1 MLTIWGRNNSS
12 NVQKVMWMI
21 GELELPHQRH
31 DVGGAFGKTK
41 EEPYLSMNPNSVIPT
56 IQDGSFTLWESNA
69 ILRYLAMKH
78 HQFLPVSLH
87 DQARVHQWL
96 DWQQTVMGPS
106 HHPGFLGAGAH
117 PCRQARSLWPS
128 RQGSRKDRGRHG
140 YPRQTAGRT
149 SLYRRQYLHHCRYS
163 PRRSCLSLYQSG
175 ERPAGARRI
184 LHRWYQAVRAPALPI
199 IAHVSA
205 MYRSPDRHAESVAC
219 SGDIVLLRVPAG

>member
-41 EEPYLSMNPNSVIPT
+41 EEPYVSMNPNSVIPT
-56 IQDGSFTLWESNA
+56 LQDGSFTLWESNA

-96 DWQQTVMGPS
+96 DWQQTVMGPAIT
-106 HHPGFLGAGAH
+106 PVFWGLVRTPEDKRDPQAIAAGIEKTVAAMAILDKLLGEHLYIVGNTFTIADIPLGIAAY
-117 PCRQARSLWPS
+117 RYTNLV
-128 RQGSRKDRGRHG
+128 KDR
-140 YPRQTAGRT
+140 PVQKN
-149 SLYRRQYLHHCRYS
+149 LD
-163 PRRSCLSLYQSG
+163 
-175 ERPAGARRI
+175 
-184 LHRWYQAVRAPALPI
+184 RWYQAVSTRPAFMAQVGAVPI
-199 IAHVSA
+199 T
-205 MYRSPDRHAESVAC
+205 
-219 SGDIVLLRVPAG
+219 